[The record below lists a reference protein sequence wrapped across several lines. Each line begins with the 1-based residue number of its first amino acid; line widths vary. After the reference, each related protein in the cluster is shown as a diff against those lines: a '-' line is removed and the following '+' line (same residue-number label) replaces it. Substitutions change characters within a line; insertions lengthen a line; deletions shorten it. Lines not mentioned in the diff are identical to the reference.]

1 MVNESKSRKSL
12 IALLCLSVFMSS
24 TVFAVPFRS
33 VRSVGLLA
41 GMESPPDFEQ
51 SRSSDCFFGTLDPG
65 ASEKGAV
72 KTYAVKVVK
81 RDTGV
86 YTPRR
91 DRVVPGAV
99 NDTGAGPHNMLMPVM
114 GKVSSLF
121 GNRRHPS
128 SNVVRFHSGIDIV
141 ARKGTPIVSSGSG
154 KVSFTGWRRGY
165 GLVVI
170 VDHGD
175 DLQTVYAHCS
185 SVAVKAGQT
194 VNAGQRVAY
203 VGSTGVATG
212 SHLHFEVRRNGNVRN
227 PFRYLSN

>member
-1 MVNESKSRKSL
+1 MVNESKRRKSL
-12 IALLCLSVFMSS
+12 IALLCFSVFVSS

-41 GMESPPDFEQ
+41 GMEAPPDLEQ
-51 SRSSDCFFGTLDPG
+51 ERSSDCFFGTLDPG

-86 YTPRR
+86 YSPKSGKS
-91 DRVVPGAV
+91 VAGAV
-99 NDTGAGPHNMLMPVM
+99 DNAGPHNMLMPVM
-114 GKVSSLF
+114 GRISSLF
-121 GNRRHPS
+121 GNRRHPTS
-128 SNVVRFHSGIDIV
+128 KIVRFHSGIDIV
-141 ARKGTPIVSSGSG
+141 ARKGTPIASSKSG

-185 SVAVKAGQT
+185 KVAVKAGQT
-194 VNAGQRVAY
+194 VNAGQRIAY